1 MRTVAPTQRAGFALS
16 LLLLALAWPER
27 ARRPEA
33 CAGPVLRAPGE
44 VICVARPE
52 AAARLEGPVRRLFGL
67 AFDPNRADATT
78 LETLPGIGPALAAEI
93 VRERCK
99 RPFAS
104 IADLERVRGI
114 GPRRLRKLEPFL
126 ELDEGLAPLGPPS
139 VKSITC
145 RMNCDEGGSPAHGRD
160 GCAQSRRREAAN

>member
-1 MRTVAPTQRAGFALS
+1 MRTVAPTQRAAFALS

-33 CAGPVLRAPGE
+33 CATPALRAPGE
-44 VICVARPE
+44 VICAARPE
-52 AAARLEGPVRRLFGL
+52 AVERLEGPARRLFGQ
-67 AFDPNRADATT
+67 AFDPNRADATS

-104 IADLERVRGI
+104 IADLERVPGI
-114 GPRRLRKLEPFL
+114 GARRLRKLEPFL

-139 VKSITC
+139 VKSGTC
-145 RMNCDEGGSPAHGRD
+145 RTYCEDGESPARNRD
-160 GCAQSRRREAAN
+160 GCAPSRRRETTN